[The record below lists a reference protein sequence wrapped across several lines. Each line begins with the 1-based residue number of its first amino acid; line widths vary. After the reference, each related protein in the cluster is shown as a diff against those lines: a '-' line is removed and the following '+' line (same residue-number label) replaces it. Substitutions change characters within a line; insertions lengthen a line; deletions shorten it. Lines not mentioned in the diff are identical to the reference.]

1 MKYVVFGPPYGSLE
15 ECLKKKKYHFNNLID
30 MLMFVVDNSSVIND
44 EHTISFNDLSICRYC
59 FDDELKKHIYV
70 ICTDRLADEN
80 YIEKFGHPRAYKYFI
95 DLDDSLSDISFLEYK
110 SNYN

>member
-44 EHTISFNDLSICRYC
+44 EHTISFND
-59 FDDELKKHIYV
+59 
-70 ICTDRLADEN
+70 
-80 YIEKFGHPRAYKYFI
+80 
-95 DLDDSLSDISFLEYK
+95 
-110 SNYN
+110 